1 MALKIELKPFER
13 IIIGESLITNSD
25 QRTRFLIEG
34 NAPILREKDILT
46 AAAANTPIKRIYLC
60 VQMMYLENDIAKY
73 QDTYFE
79 FVKDILAAMPSS
91 RKQIE
96 AASNHILSGSFY
108 KALKDIRKL
117 MSREEELLQKKGS

>member
-25 QRTRFLIEG
+25 TRTRFLIDG

-46 AAAANTPIKRIYLC
+46 ADTANTPVKRIYLC

-73 QDTYFE
+73 QALYFD
-79 FVKDILAAMPSS
+79 FVKELLAAVPSC

-96 AASNHILSGSFY
+96 SASNHILSGSFY
-108 KALKDIRKL
+108 KALKDIKKL
-117 MSREEELLQKKGS
+117 IAREETLLGN